1 MTPEKR
7 LDQIEPEL
15 AEVIQKVDRLIE
27 SNGKIVELVL
37 DAKAELSETKE
48 TVNRIDND
56 VAALKVTG
64 ESTARAVANL
74 TVTTQQQFE
83 KVDDRFNKIDDRFG
97 QVDDR
102 FNKIDDRFEQ
112 VDDRF
117 DDVDDRFDGVDTRFN
132 KVDDRFDGVDI
143 RFDEVSTRF
152 DQVNTRFDELEAN
165 QNDMRQDIAELK
177 MGQALIL
184 QILREKLP

>member
-102 FNKIDDRFEQ
+102 F
-112 VDDRF
+112 
-117 DDVDDRFDGVDTRFN
+117 DGVDARFN